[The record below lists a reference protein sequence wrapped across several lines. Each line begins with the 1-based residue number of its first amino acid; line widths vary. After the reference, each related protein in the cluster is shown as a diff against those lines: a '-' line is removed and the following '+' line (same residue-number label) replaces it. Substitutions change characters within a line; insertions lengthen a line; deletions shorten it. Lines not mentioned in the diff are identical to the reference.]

1 MKKHIVNVLLISL
14 LINLSA
20 PVTFAQN
27 KLNSILPNKLKQES
41 TGVYVE
47 LEKSVISSKLEKEL
61 KDEIEKVYGKE
72 NVDTIYSKIVEIAK
86 IAKQNRPQNL
96 KDEDLSRESDWYKDQ
111 VIYMFYVDQF
121 GTVSPEKPNK
131 FNDTVGMLGYLK
143 QLGVT
148 TIYMLPFADSPMED
162 AGFDVKNPQDVRKDL
177 GGRPQFEN
185 FIKKAKEQGFNIK
198 ADLVL
203 NHFSD
208 QHEWFQQALKG
219 DENKVNRFVV
229 RDSMPEYT
237 RYVDTKLGT
246 VAEYK
251 EDNGEISKRRII
263 FPEITEHNW
272 RKETINGKDRYFYH
286 TFYPFQLD
294 INWENPEVLYYNLET
309 INYWANLGVDI
320 FRLDAIPYLS
330 KEVGTN

>member
-1 MKKHIVNVLLISL
+1 MKKHIINFLLVTL
-14 LINLSA
+14 LLNLST
-20 PVTFAQN
+20 PVTFAQS
-27 KLNSILPNKLKQES
+27 KLNVILPNRLKQES
-41 TGVYVE
+41 AGVYVE
-47 LEKSVISSKLEKEL
+47 MEERVISSKLEKEL

-72 NVDTIYSKIVEIAK
+72 NVEDIFTHITEIVKEA
-86 IAKQNRPQNL
+86 NRPQKL
-96 KDEDLSRESDWYKDQ
+96 KEEDLSRESDWYKDQ
-111 VIYMFYVDQF
+111 IIYMFYVDQF
-121 GTVSPEKPNK
+121 GTVTPEKPNK
-131 FNDTVGMLGYLK
+131 FNDTVEMLGYLK

-162 AGFDVKNPQDVRKDL
+162 AGFDVKNPQNVRLDL
-177 GGRPQFEN
+177 GGKPQFEN
-185 FIKKAKEQGFNIK
+185 FIKQAKEQGFNIK

-229 RDSMPEYT
+229 RDSMPEYS
-237 RYVDTKLGT
+237 RYVDEKLGT

-286 TFYPFQLD
+286 TFY
-294 INWENPEVLYYNLET
+294 
-309 INYWANLGVDI
+309 
-320 FRLDAIPYLS
+320 
-330 KEVGTN
+330 